1 MGPRR
6 SILFQYKQIL
16 ENHCFVINNRCHLFV
31 EEAYKELA
39 RNDALGSKEQ
49 EEMILGHLT
58 SVR

>member
-1 MGPRR
+1 M
-6 SILFQYKQIL
+6 
-16 ENHCFVINNRCHLFV
+16 INNRCHLFV